1 MELAVEPTKVL
12 GVRPCLNGLPGANEV
27 LIQWQG
33 LPAFDA
39 TWELVASI
47 QQEFESFSL
56 EDKVKLLAAGNIT
69 TPVHFTYTRRKKKQG
84 Y

>member
-1 MELAVEPTKVL
+1 MELAVEPTEVL
-12 GVRPCLNGLPGANEV
+12 GVRPCLHGLLGANEV

-47 QQEFESFSL
+47 QQEFESFPL
-56 EDKVKLLAAGNIT
+56 R
-69 TPVHFTYTRRKKKQG
+69 TR
-84 Y
+84 